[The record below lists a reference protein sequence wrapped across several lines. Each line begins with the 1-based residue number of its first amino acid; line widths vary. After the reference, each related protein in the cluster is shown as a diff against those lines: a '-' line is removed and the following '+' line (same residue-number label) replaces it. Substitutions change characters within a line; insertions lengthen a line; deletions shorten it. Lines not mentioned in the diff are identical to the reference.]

1 MCIKNKINK
10 NKKNLINTNI
20 KSINIQIKNKNKFII
35 MNYNNI
41 KSITHI

>member
-10 NKKNLINTNI
+10 YKMNLINTNI
-20 KSINIQIKNKNKFII
+20 KSINTQTKNKNKFNI